1 MAAKLCAIL
10 ATTPA
15 LLLSVLLGCNGNDV
29 AGPGETG
36 SITLTVNY
44 VGYVS
49 DSTPII
55 VEVKE
60 GRLGEPVAQ
69 AVVTRNQE
77 TITIEGIP
85 SGEYVVVLWRDE
97 NNNREFDEFT
107 EPIVF
112 YKVGQVDHAVGPFG
126 DPSEISLRPGEEER
140 LGTIIFGQN

>member
-1 MAAKLCAIL
+1 MAGRICAML
-10 ATTPA
+10 AAAP
-15 LLLSVLLGCNGNDV
+15 LLLLPVLTGCNGNDV
-29 AGPGETG
+29 AGPMETG

-60 GRLGEPVAQ
+60 GRFGEPVAQ
-69 AVVTRNQE
+69 AVVTRNE
-77 TITIEGIP
+77 ESITIDGIP
-85 SGEYVVVLWRDE
+85 SGEYVVALWRDE

-112 YKVGQVDHAVGPFG
+112 YKVGQVDHAVGAFG
-126 DPSEISLRPGEEER
+126 DPSEISL
-140 LGTIIFGQN
+140 